1 MFDTVCC
8 RLSDLPDT
16 KRPHGYADCEYLRD
30 HPYFRHNDTL
40 YCLDYEFAGAKLESG
55 VLWRVARKME
65 KNERLGYF
73 GFWGEVF
80 EEHIAWLFEIYAD
93 TNQNTF
99 HRAPK
104 YENTKDELPICDAI
118 VMSGTTAVLIEVK
131 LGTCAADV
139 RYSGNYVKFRQFLE
153 EKLVSGTDRP
163 IGVSQ
168 LVKAIQNITT
178 LPPENLPDWLRGVK
192 KFIPLIITKDDIGS
206 SWMTTTYLNARF
218 KQSLGTEKIDKGL
231 VTPLLTMS
239 VATLERAIYTL
250 KKTAL
255 SEILEERVKEDPVL
269 GRPFEAASTYIHR
282 GMPRGVFKHI
292 EIMQDLTNELE
303 KDFQMKDG

>member
-1 MFDTVCC
+1 
-8 RLSDLPDT
+8 
-16 KRPHGYADCEYLRD
+16 
-30 HPYFRHNDTL
+30 
-40 YCLDYEFAGAKLESG
+40 
-55 VLWRVARKME
+55 ME

-80 EEHIAWLFEIYAD
+80 EEYIAWLFEIYAD

-218 KQSLGTEKIDKGL
+218 KQSLGTEKIDKGF

-239 VATLERAIYTL
+239 VATLERAIYML